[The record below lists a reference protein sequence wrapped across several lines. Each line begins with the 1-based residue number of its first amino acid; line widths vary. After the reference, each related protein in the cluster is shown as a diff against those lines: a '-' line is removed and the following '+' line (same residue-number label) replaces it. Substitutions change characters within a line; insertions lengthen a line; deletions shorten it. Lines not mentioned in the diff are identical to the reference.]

1 MNNIKF
7 FAVSLGMVLGALF
20 SVAAHADETSSPGF
34 SVAAHADETSSLS
47 SSAFRAGDFGQGFST
62 VTFRAG
68 AVKKARV
75 TAPTISHVQYCS
87 VDRAGNIYACGAPKA
102 LQNTANKHH

>member
-20 SVAAHADETSSPGF
+20 SVAAHADESSPGF
-34 SVAAHADETSSLS
+34 SVAAHADETSP
-47 SSAFRAGDFGQGFST
+47 GFSS

-75 TAPTISHVQYCS
+75 TVPTISHVQYCS

-102 LQNTANKHH
+102 LQNTGNKYH

>member
-1 MNNIKF
+1 MKLRFKF

-20 SVAAHADETSSPGF
+20 SVAAHADETSPGF
-34 SVAAHADETSSLS
+34 SVAAHADETSPGF
-47 SSAFRAGDFGQGFST
+47 FRSPPGAFGQGFSS

-75 TAPTISHVQYCS
+75 TAPTISHVQYCT

-102 LQNTANKHH
+102 LQNTSNKQH